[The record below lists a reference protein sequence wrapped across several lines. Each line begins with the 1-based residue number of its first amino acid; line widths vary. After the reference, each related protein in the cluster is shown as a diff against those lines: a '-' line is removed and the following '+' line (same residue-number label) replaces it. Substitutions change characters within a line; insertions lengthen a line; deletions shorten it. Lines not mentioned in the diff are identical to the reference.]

1 MYSALE
7 SPTHPPPVP
16 ELTSYLCP
24 SISECL
30 LMCNHLEGLGGEELF
45 TAGVAT
51 IHLVSSVY
59 PPVGTEVRQFE
70 EHFLAVAAP

>member
-1 MYSALE
+1 
-7 SPTHPPPVP
+7 
-16 ELTSYLCP
+16 
-24 SISECL
+24 
-30 LMCNHLEGLGGEELF
+30 MCNHLEGLGGEELF